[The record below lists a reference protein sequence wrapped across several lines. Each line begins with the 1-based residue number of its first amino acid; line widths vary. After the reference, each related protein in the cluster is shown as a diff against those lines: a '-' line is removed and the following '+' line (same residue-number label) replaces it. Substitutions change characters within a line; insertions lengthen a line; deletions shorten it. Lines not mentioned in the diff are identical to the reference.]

1 MIVIPAIDIYKNK
14 CVRLYKGDYKQS
26 TIYSENPIEVMQ
38 NWEFLG
44 AKLIHIVDLE
54 GAKLG
59 KTISKNIIEKMINNS
74 NVKIQIGGGVRT
86 LDTIDYYLSFGI
98 KKVILGTL
106 SLIHI
111 RRCRRRL
118 RCRSRWSPY
127 H

>member
-86 LDTIDYYLSFGI
+86 LDTIDYYLS
-98 KKVILGTL
+98 
-106 SLIHI
+106 LIHI
-111 RRCRRRL
+111 
-118 RCRSRWSPY
+118 
-127 H
+127 